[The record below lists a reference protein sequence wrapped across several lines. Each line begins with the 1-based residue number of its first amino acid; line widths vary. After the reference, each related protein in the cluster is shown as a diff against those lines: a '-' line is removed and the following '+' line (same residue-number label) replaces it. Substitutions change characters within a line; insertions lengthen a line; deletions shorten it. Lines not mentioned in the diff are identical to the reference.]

1 MLLENSE
8 KMRRKFTIMADA
20 ATNLLSLSIMDLNRI
35 RLEFKDE
42 YKKLMDDGGRQL
54 QKALI
59 LKMKANCECLD

>member
-1 MLLENSE
+1 
-8 KMRRKFTIMADA
+8 MRRKFTIMADA